1 MIGMGFVSFLI
12 LLIIGIVV
20 AFIMFYLF
28 KVRPVAGFRGFLTGI
43 FVAWLGGWLGS
54 PVFGHWWIYYGK
66 VYYVPAILGAFVL
79 YLFWACCKETKG
91 GK

>member
-1 MIGMGFVSFLI
+1 MIEMCFICFLI

-20 AFIMFYLF
+20 TFIMFYLF
-28 KVRPVAGFRGFLTGI
+28 KVRPVVGIRGFLTGI

-54 PVFGHWWIYYGK
+54 PVFGNWWLHYGI

-79 YLFWACCKETKG
+79 YLFWACYKETKG

>member
-1 MIGMGFVSFLI
+1 MIGMCFVCFLI

-20 AFIMFYLF
+20 TFIMFYLF
-28 KVRPVAGFRGFLTGI
+28 KVRPVVGFRGFLTGI

-54 PVFGHWWIYYGK
+54 PVFGHWWLHYGI

-79 YLFWACCKETKG
+79 YLFWACCKEAKG
-91 GK
+91 G